1 MNSLISSRSQRIVRS
16 EIFEMLA
23 QAEKYDDVINFG
35 VGEPHYNTPQEIT
48 DYAFNRAKEGY
59 THYTVNAGDLEVR
72 KAIAKKLKQ
81 ENNIDVNPEK
91 QIIITV
97 GAIEA
102 IFLALMA
109 LVESG
114 DEVIFQDPSWVNYEA
129 QIKLMNAIPVRV
141 PVKEENNF
149 ALRADDI
156 EKRVTEK
163 SKILM
168 INSPNNPT
176 GGAIEKQELVKIAEV
191 AHENDIIILT
201 DETYEKLCYDIEHF
215 SPGSIEKYQE
225 NIISIFSFSKA
236 YAMTGWR
243 IGFAAGPAEIIREMV
258 KIHDSVGL
266 CTPTISQAAALKALH
281 MDDEVVKEMAESY
294 RENRDLLVESLNSI
308 DGFSSIYPRGTFY
321 SFVNIENITQNS
333 LKLARDMLDKVQV
346 MTVAGSSFGSIG
358 EGYLRFSYANS
369 KENIKKGVDRISRY
383 VSNYL

>member
-48 DYAFNRAKEGY
+48 DYAFNRAREGY

-81 ENNIDVNPEK
+81 ENDIDVNPEK

-129 QIKLMNAIPVRV
+129 QIKLMNATPVRV
-141 PVKEENNF
+141 PVKEKNNF

-163 SKILM
+163 SKVLM

-176 GGAIEKQELVKIAEV
+176 GGAIEKEELVKIAEL
-191 AHENDIIILT
+191 AHENDLIILT

-215 SPGSIEKYQE
+215 SPGSMEKYGD

-243 IGFAAGPAEIIREMV
+243 VGFAAGPAEIIREMV

-266 CTPTISQAAALKALH
+266 CTPTISQAAAFKALQ
-281 MDDEVVKEMAESY
+281 MDDEVVREMAESY
-294 RENRDLLVESLNSI
+294 RENRDLLVESINSI

-321 SFVNIENITQNS
+321 SFVNVKDVAQNS
-333 LKLARDMLDKVQV
+333 LELARDMLDKVQV
-346 MTVAGSSFGSIG
+346 MTVAGSSFGKTG
-358 EGYLRFSYANS
+358 EGYLRFSYAS
-369 KENIKKGVDRISRY
+369 SRENIEEGVERISRY